1 MRYAAIFFDLDNT
14 LYDYDAYWR
23 QRLAWS
29 LEPVKA
35 RYPGLNTPLMIENA
49 IAGCVY
55 ARHFD
60 AFLSDAGITNAAV
73 RAQAVERYRINSYST
88 LQLYPEARPVLLALR
103 QHARLGLITNG
114 PAHSQRP
121 KIEQFGLA
129 DLMDVIIVSEEVQL
143 AKPDPAIFR
152 LALERL
158 DVAPQQA
165 LYVGDSLRSD
175 LMGAHAVG
183 MDFIW
188 MNPQRHEL
196 PPDLPPPLARIARL
210 TSLYA
215 LLGVPPLAGARTL
228 PEKNEKGG

>member
-1 MRYAAIFFDLDNT
+1 MRYEAIFFDLDNT

-29 LEPVKA
+29 LEPVQA
-35 RYPGLNTPLMIENA
+35 RYPGLNTPLLIENA
-49 IAGCVY
+49 IAGCIY

-60 AFLSDAGITNAAV
+60 TFLSEAGITNAAV
-73 RAQAVERYRINSYST
+73 RALAVERYRVNSYST

-121 KIEQFGLA
+121 KIEQFKLA
-129 DLMDVIIVSEEVQL
+129 DMMDVVIVSEEVQL
-143 AKPDPAIFR
+143 AKPDPAIFH
-152 LALERL
+152 LALEHL
-158 DVAPQQA
+158 GIAPQQA

-175 LMGAHAVG
+175 LMGAHAAG
-183 MDFIW
+183 LDFIW
-188 MNPQRHEL
+188 MNPHRRAL
-196 PPDLPPPLARIARL
+196 PPDMPPPQAQIARL

-215 LLGVPPLAGARTL
+215 LLGVPPLARERT
-228 PEKNEKGG
+228 PHEKKG

>member
-1 MRYAAIFFDLDNT
+1 MRYEAIFFDLDNT

-29 LEPVKA
+29 LEPVQA
-35 RYPGLNTPLMIENA
+35 RYPGLNTPLLIENA

-55 ARHFD
+55 ARTFD
-60 AFLSDAGITNAAV
+60 TFLSEAGITNEAV
-73 RAQAVERYRINSYST
+73 RAQAVERYRVNSYAT
-88 LQLYPEARPVLLALR
+88 LQLYPEARSVLLALR

-129 DLMDVIIVSEEVQL
+129 DVMDVIIVSEEVHC
-143 AKPDPAIFR
+143 AKPDPAIFH

-158 DVAPQQA
+158 DVAPQQT
-165 LYVGDSLRSD
+165 LYVGDSLRND
-175 LMGAHAVG
+175 LMGAHAAG
-183 MDFIW
+183 IDFIW
-188 MNPQRHEL
+188 MNPHRRDL
-196 PPDLPPPLARIARL
+196 PPDLPPPQARIARL

-215 LLGVPPLAGARTL
+215 LLGVPPLAGAHTAARK
-228 PEKNEKGG
+228 EGIRE